1 MHGVPSSLLFIFNLH
16 ILFFLYTE
24 LGSHEFERLVLSII
38 VMNSFFIFLLIPLVR
53 WQHAVDLFNH
63 SYDL

>member
-1 MHGVPSSLLFIFNLH
+1 MRGVPSSLLFIFNLH

-53 WQHAVDLFNH
+53 
-63 SYDL
+63 